1 MKRWGMIG
9 LLLLG
14 SLAVAQNAAAVDKM
28 LDEGKFNEA
37 FAAAQKLGG
46 AEGLILAAK
55 AASYFASYEA
65 KDADKPGWYGRAE
78 EAAKKAIA
86 ADTNNAE
93 AYFEL
98 ARAQGRLAQYR
109 GVLESLGL
117 ATSIK
122 ENLDKTLKFNP
133 KHAGARVA
141 LALWHHSLASKG
153 VGWLYGANGGASA
166 GLFEDAIRLEPT
178 TIIHKVEYA
187 GVLAQQNR
195 KADAVKQLEAALA
208 LAPKTAV
215 DRFDLERSKREL
227 AALK

>member
-1 MKRWGMIG
+1 MKRWWVG
-9 LLLLG
+9 LVVLG
-14 SLAVAQNAAAVDKM
+14 SLGLAQSVAAVDKM
-28 LDEGKFNEA
+28 IDDGKFDEA
-37 FAAAQKLGG
+37 YTAAQKLSG

-55 AASYFASYEA
+55 SASHYASYEA
-65 KDADKPGWYGRAE
+65 KDSEKPGWYGRAE

-86 ADTNNAE
+86 ADADNAE

-109 GVLESLGL
+109 GILESLGL
-117 ATSIK
+117 ANGIK

-141 LALWHHSLASKG
+141 LALWHHSLSSRG

-166 GLFEDAIRLEPT
+166 SLFEEAIKLEPT
-178 TIIHKVEYA
+178 AIIHKVEYA
-187 GVLAQQNR
+187 GMLTQQNR
-195 KADAVKQLEAALA
+195 KADAIKQLEAALA
-208 LAPKTAV
+208 IAPKNAE
-215 DRFDLERSKREL
+215 DRFNLERAKKEL